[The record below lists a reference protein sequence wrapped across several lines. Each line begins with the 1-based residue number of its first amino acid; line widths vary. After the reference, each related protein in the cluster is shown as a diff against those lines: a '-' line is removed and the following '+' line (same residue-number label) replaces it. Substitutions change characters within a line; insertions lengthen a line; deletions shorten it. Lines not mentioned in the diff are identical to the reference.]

1 MFLLLKNP
9 FLADLVSAK
18 TYTIA
23 GTVLIGNHNVI
34 LKEKLLLCSLKVFL
48 KKNEGGKQDLFQG
61 IILQM
66 SYESL
71 KNKITKIYER
81 TDCYTVEPPFSPC
94 VFKKKKDIC
103 YD

>member
-23 GTVLIGNHNVI
+23 GTVLIGNQNVI